1 MYFQF
6 IPNYFQIW
14 CYHLCVLYFCLQ
26 MFCFAFDIQL
36 FLMIFSI
43 DILFV
48 LYMCS
53 FWQNNI
59 FTYVNKQ
66 ACLWCETDFL
76 YLHTSWPVI
85 MSIYILLVVVG
96 CYGVLDV
103 EVGVNRCWCWN
114 LFTALLHLILVN
126 IYVLSGVLCSQLVII
141 KYLYSKS
148 SRRSFH
154 IIIPITLYNKKL
166 KWLNCVLYGNFWDKL
181 WLIILI

>member
-1 MYFQF
+1 MFYTFVYKCF
-6 IPNYFQIW
+6 VLRLIFNYSSW
-14 CYHLCVLYFCLQ
+14 SSVLIFCLYYT
-26 MFCFAFDIQL
+26 CVVLFDKTIFL
-36 FLMIFSI
+36 LMISKHVYDAKPI
-43 DILFV
+43 FV
-48 LYMCS
+48 
-53 FWQNNI
+53 
-59 FTYVNKQ
+59 
-66 ACLWCETDFL
+66 